1 MKSCLIRIRI
11 SIISIL
17 IVAVACVPVEAVVID
32 NVADDFKPVSGYII
46 METNGEY
53 IVDLDASKGILSGD
67 LFSVVQPG
75 KKIIHPVSGKI
86 LGTLM
91 EVKGVLKVT
100 RLEKGYSYARV
111 LGKAKGIKRGD
122 PIRRYENIPALFW
135 DYTGQGEPFFMQLR
149 DSLPNLKWQDYVA
162 AQAVKPKVPTAS
174 VVEKPTVLFIL
185 NKTGLEVRDSEFQ
198 IIHAYGSTKSQP
210 PAGTLGTMM
219 PYAAEKHK
227 GKTGETIGYT
237 AAYPGFRSLGE
248 LPGEIV
254 MADFTRDG
262 DRLLMATTDGSSI
275 HIHRIDQSVSTQ
287 FGDRLKGVEQV
298 LSVQWWRPSDEL
310 PLHLA
315 VTAMKDQKVEAKIFA
330 LQKNRLVPLRAWLP
344 YFLGTFDLDGDS
356 APETLLRQ
364 SFDPDLF
371 WGGQIQQLNLI
382 KGKLVASKPEFKLP
396 GNFLVL
402 GSLFA
407 DLTGDGHLESIFV
420 RNKALYICNGKKQL
434 YRSSPDIGGS
444 LSVATYEVNPDAK
457 DLLINS
463 AMVEVAP
470 AAADLDGDGRLEVI
484 AIASDR
490 SLVTAPG
497 ISPAIRNTKLATVKL
512 RNGMFVK
519 GTLGENIGRP
529 IQGLT
534 VAHGQMLFVATESG
548 PVFGK
553 EGKSHLLSYPLAR

>member
-1 MKSCLIRIRI
+1 MKSRLIRIRI
-11 SIISIL
+11 SMVSIL
-17 IVAVACVPVEAVVID
+17 IVAFACLPVEAVVID
-32 NVADDFKPVSGYII
+32 DVADDFKPLSGYII
-46 METNGEY
+46 METGGEY
-53 IVDLDASKGILSGD
+53 IVDLDPSKGILSGD
-67 LFSVVQPG
+67 LFSVVKPG

-122 PIRRYENIPALFW
+122 PIRRYENIPAMFW
-135 DYTGQGEPFFMQLR
+135 DYTGKGEPFFLQLR
-149 DSLPNLKWQDYVA
+149 DTLPKLEWQDYAA
-162 AQAVKPKVPTAS
+162 AQAVKPKVPAAS
-174 VVEKPTVLFIL
+174 GVEGPTVLFIL

-198 IIHAYGSTKSQP
+198 IIHAYGSSKLL
-210 PAGTLGTMM
+210 PAAAAPVAMM
-219 PYAAEKHK
+219 PYAAEKSK
-227 GKTGETIGYT
+227 GKTDKKIGYT
-237 AAYPGFRSLGE
+237 AAYPGFQSLGE
-248 LPGEIV
+248 LPGAIV

-262 DRLLMATTDGSSI
+262 DGMLMATTDGSSV
-275 HIHRIDQSVSTQ
+275 HIHRIDQSVSTL
-287 FGDRLKGVEQV
+287 FGDRLKGFEQV

-315 VTAMKDQKVEAKIFA
+315 VTAMKDQKVEGKIFA
-330 LQKNRLVPLRAWLP
+330 LQENRLVPLRAWLP
-344 YFLGTFDLDGDS
+344 YFLGTFDLDGDG

-371 WGGQIQQLNLI
+371 WGGQIKQFNLI
-382 KGKLVASKPEFKLP
+382 KGKLVASKPKFKLP

-420 RNKALYICNGKKQL
+420 RNKALYIYDGKKQL
-434 YRSSPDIGGS
+434 YRSPPDIGGS

-457 DLLINS
+457 DLMINS
-463 AMVEVAP
+463 AMVEVSP

-490 SLVTAPG
+490 AFVTAPG
-497 ISPAIRNTKLATVKL
+497 ISPNIRNTKLATVKL
-512 RNGMFVK
+512 RNSMFVK
-519 GTLGENIGRP
+519 GTLGENIGTP

-534 VAHGQMLFVATESG
+534 VARGQLLFVATESG
-548 PVFGK
+548 SVFGK
-553 EGKSHLLSYPLAR
+553 GGKSHLLAYPLAR